1 PKGMSHVAQELNVTL
16 SANGFCQTNNL
27 SPLNTTRA
35 GVYVCGPFAEP
46 KDIPET
52 VISASAA
59 AACAM
64 TLLADA
70 RHTLVQ
76 PKEYPPEIDVTG
88 LPPRVGVF
96 VCHCGTNIAGVVDVA
111 AVTEYARTLS
121 NVVYADHNLFTCSTD
136 SQAKIRAAVK
146 EYNLN
151 RVVVASCTPRT
162 HEPLF
167 QNCIREAGLN
177 FYLFELA
184 NIRDQCSWV
193 HRDFPE
199 AATEKAKDLVRMA
212 IAKARLIEPLQR
224 KSLEF
229 NHDAL
234 VIGGGLAGMTAA
246 LELADQG
253 FKVSLIE
260 REKELG
266 GNMRHLHL
274 LLSHSDPQDLL
285 KKIIRRTL
293 IHPNIHTFLEV
304 EIVSFEGSVGKFRT
318 TLKAPSDLHL
328 PAGETFAKDGL
339 TTSIINHGVVIV
351 ATGARPYQPT
361 EYLYGQDK
369 RVLTQLEL
377 EESLHH
383 QPSAIRDL
391 RSVVMIQCVGS
402 RTAERPYCSRLCC
415 GQAVKN
421 AMEIKKINPECEV
434 YVLYRDIRTYG
445 FMEQYY
451 RQAREAGVLFLRYEA
466 DRPPQVGAGLAPAH
480 DGQPQG
486 LPLQVTMH
494 DAMLDSD
501 VLIEADRVVLSVATV
516 PQADAGEIAQLLKVP
531 RTQDGFFQEAHLK
544 LRPVDFAN
552 EGIFLCGMAHYPKK
566 ALTESATQA
575 IAAAG
580 RAATV
585 LANRTIEIEPSI
597 SHVVEAKCDGCAYC
611 VDPCPFKAITLIEY
625 TNEAGQIKKRV
636 QVDETMCKGCG
647 TCQATCPK
655 GAIFVWHFK
664 LDQLRAMT
672 MAALGK

>member
-1 PKGMSHVAQELNVTL
+1 
-16 SANGFCQTNNL
+16 
-27 SPLNTTRA
+27 
-35 GVYVCGPFAEP
+35 
-46 KDIPET
+46 
-52 VISASAA
+52 
-59 AACAM
+59 
-64 TLLADA
+64 
-70 RHTLVQ
+70 
-76 PKEYPPEIDVTG
+76 
-88 LPPRVGVF
+88 
-96 VCHCGTNIAGVVDVA
+96 
-111 AVTEYARTLS
+111 
-121 NVVYADHNLFTCSTD
+121 
-136 SQAKIRAAVK
+136 
-146 EYNLN
+146 
-151 RVVVASCTPRT
+151 
-162 HEPLF
+162 
-167 QNCIREAGLN
+167 
-177 FYLFELA
+177 
-184 NIRDQCSWV
+184 
-193 HRDFPE
+193 
-199 AATEKAKDLVRMA
+199 
-212 IAKARLIEPLQR
+212 
-224 KSLEF
+224 
-229 NHDAL
+229 
-234 VIGGGLAGMTAA
+234 MTAA

-260 REKELG
+260 RERALG

-274 LLSHSDPQDLL
+274 LLSHSDPQNLL
-285 KKIIRRTL
+285 RKLIRRTL

-304 EIVSFEGSVGKFRT
+304 KIVSFEGSVGKFRT
-318 TLKAPSDLHL
+318 TLKSPSDLHL
-328 PAGETFAKDGL
+328 PAGEAFAKDG
-339 TTSIINHGVVIV
+339 TSTYLIHHGVVIV

-361 EYLYGQDK
+361 EYLYGQDD
-369 RVLTQLEL
+369 RILTQLEL
-377 EESLHH
+377 ETLIAED
-383 QPSAIRDL
+383 PNTIRHL
-391 RSVVMIQCVGS
+391 KSIAMIQCVGS

-451 RQAREAGVLFLRYEA
+451 RQARETGVLFLRYEVEQ
-466 DRPPQVGAGLAPAH
+466 PPQVKANGS
-480 DGQPQG
+480 
-486 LPLQVTMH
+486 LQITVH

-501 VLIEADRVVLSVATV
+501 ILIEADRVVLSVATV

-544 LRPVDFAN
+544 LRPVDFAS
-552 EGIFLCGMAHYPKK
+552 EGIFICGMAHYPKK

-575 IAAAG
+575 LAAAG